1 MKKSNLLFKSSLLN
15 KLKAALFALGILP
28 LISCQ
33 GPFFFSGAVPL
44 HLFGGQEPI
53 QLGAQSNE
61 KFIKFATIPAEACT
75 KDDNFLLNLEV
86 RSQIGLHPI
95 TLAKFSDET
104 KAKIESANLSIP
116 TPFPIDSASFKNFCM
131 SDSTKALLNDNQIE
145 NLTSTISFLAPSCDF
160 SLPNTDRTWA
170 CELDEPEAPESINH
184 IVKLHRDLVKK
195 FRRHP
200 YLLARRIS
208 ITYKLASALSSSNK
222 LTTIQN
228 TCRII
233 KSSLREELP
242 IVLSN
247 PHWQKAT
254 CGSLDREGI
263 ISSAQF
269 GLKFSIDEVSK
280 SLKLMGKE
288 SFRGTLS
295 LKFPKKD
302 IPNRDLWVSL
312 SPKQLNG
319 FTKSGLIE
327 NQCWHPLMHDHES
340 YLKAA
345 SLGFLKDSSGCTPI
359 TTAQDKKRTTEFL
372 FSSISSES
380 QFVISNGRSK
390 ILRLPEGKYE
400 YSILNN
406 QNRTVKSSDQH
417 SKGTITWSRK
427 RPHPQLKQW

>member
-15 KLKAALFALGILP
+15 KLKASIFALGTLT
-28 LISCQ
+28 LTSCQ

-44 HLFGGQEPI
+44 HLFRGQEPI
-53 QLGAQSNE
+53 QLGVLSNE
-61 KFIKFATIPAEACT
+61 KFVKFATIPAEACT
-75 KDDNFLLNLEV
+75 KANNFLLNLEV
-86 RSQIGLHPI
+86 KSQIGLHPI
-95 TLAKFSDET
+95 TLAKSSDET
-104 KAKIESANLSIP
+104 KAKIENANLSIP
-116 TPFPIDSASFKNFCM
+116 TAFPIDSASFKNFCM
-131 SDSTKALLNDNQIE
+131 SDTTKALLSDNQIE

-160 SLPNTDRTWA
+160 SLPTTNRTWA
-170 CELDEPEAPESINH
+170 CELEESEAPGSISH

-222 LTTIQN
+222 LTRIQN

-280 SLKLMGKE
+280 SLKLLGKQ

-295 LKFPKKD
+295 LRFPKKD

-319 FTKSGLIE
+319 FTQSGLIE
-327 NQCWHPLMHDHES
+327 SQCWHPLMHDHES
-340 YLKAA
+340 YLKTA
-345 SLGFLKDSSGCTPI
+345 SLGFLEDSKGCTP
-359 TTAQDKKRTTEFL
+359 AASPQDKKRITEFL

-380 QFVISNGRSK
+380 QFVISNGRGK
-390 ILRLPEGKYE
+390 ILRLPEGEYE

-406 QNRTVKSSDQH
+406 QNRTGKSSDQH
-417 SKGTITWSRK
+417 SEGMITWSRK
-427 RPHPQLKQW
+427 QPNPQLKQW